1 MGREF
6 ALAHGRNAELAASR
20 GGSVPSTYAAGQM
33 AGARPAVTFAEAP
46 PDSLDGSCSATARG
60 GTACKAHPVTGTS
73 LCIGH
78 TRQKVAAE

>member
-20 GGSVPSTYAAGQM
+20 GGSAPSTYAAGQV
-33 AGARPAVTFAEAP
+33 AGSRPASSFAEAP
-46 PDSLDGSCSATARG
+46 PDSLDGSCSATTRG

-78 TRQKVAAE
+78 TRQKAAV

>member
-6 ALAHGRNAELAASR
+6 ALAYSQTAEHAASR
-20 GGSVPSTYAAGQM
+20 GGSTPSTYAAGQV
-33 AGARPAVTFAEAP
+33 AGARPASSFAEAP
-46 PDSLDGSCSATARG
+46 PDSLDGSCSATTRG

-78 TRQKVAAE
+78 TRQKAAV

>member
-6 ALAHGRNAELAASR
+6 ALSYSRTAEHAASR
-20 GGSVPSTYAAGQM
+20 GGSAPSTYAAGQV
-33 AGARPAVTFAEAP
+33 AGARPASSFAEAP
-46 PDSLDGSCSATARG
+46 PDSLDGSCSATTRG

-78 TRQKVAAE
+78 TRQKAAV